1 MPDSCPQERL
11 RSSYWRADNLEQR
24 LSCQSLLDGHHW
36 FTRERLIYLA
46 GAENYE
52 PELSGLLTI
61 SPDLKHY
68 LLTGEQR
75 KPVYSL
81 DFPAE
86 LITTAMDWEDLVLP
100 SEILENVE
108 EIHTWIEHG
117 ETLLEDWGMK
127 KKLKPGYRA
136 LFYGPPGTGKTLTA
150 TLLGKSTGRDVYRI
164 DLSKVVSK
172 YIGETEKNLAKIFDL
187 AQNRNWILFFDEA
200 DALFGKRTKV
210 SSSHDKYANQ
220 EVSYLL
226 QRIEEFPGVA
236 ILASNMRGNLDE
248 AFSRRFQSFIHFPI
262 PKPQERLQ
270 IWQKS
275 FSKMSK
281 LEKDIDLNE
290 ISEKY
295 EISGGGV
302 MNVIRYSSLLALS
315 RKSNEILL
323 SDLET
328 GIKKEFQKEGRTV

>member
-1 MPDSCPQERL
+1 M
-11 RSSYWRADNLEQR
+11 
-24 LSCQSLLDGHHW
+24 
-36 FTRERLIYLA
+36 
-46 GAENYE
+46 
-52 PELSGLLTI
+52 
-61 SPDLKHY
+61 
-68 LLTGEQR
+68 
-75 KPVYSL
+75 
-81 DFPAE
+81 
-86 LITTAMDWEDLVLP
+86 
-100 SEILENVE
+100 
-108 EIHTWIEHG
+108 
-117 ETLLEDWGMK
+117 
-127 KKLKPGYRA
+127 
-136 LFYGPPGTGKTLTA
+136 
-150 TLLGKSTGRDVYRI
+150 LGKSTGRDVYRI